1 MKKVLVDDPHY
12 PNMGR
17 MVTQSE
23 IDFSVTRA
31 RERRDE
37 GIKQSE
43 DSANDLHANWSDT
56 AYDFL
61 KGYIKINPVFQ
72 VEDVR
77 FASQGIVKAPKS
89 QRAWGAVILRAAREG
104 LIWQDG
110 FKKVKNVK
118 AHRTPA
124 ALWKTIK
131 GAYSG
136 DEGAMMGQS
145 Y

>member
-1 MKKVLVDDPHY
+1 MQQTINFDVQ
-12 PNMGR
+12 
-17 MVTQSE
+17 T
-23 IDFSVTRA
+23 A

-37 GIKQSE
+37 GMKRAIDRAE
-43 DSANDLHANWSDT
+43 ELHEGWSDL

-77 FASQGIVKAPKS
+77 FASQGLVPTPRS
-89 QRAWGAVILRAAREG
+89 QRAWGGVIRRAAKEG

-110 FKKVKNVK
+110 FKKVKNVL

-124 ALWKTIK
+124 AVWKTVK
-131 GAYSG
+131 H
-136 DEGAMMGQS
+136 
-145 Y
+145 